1 MLEYIGEIIQN
12 TEVNAST
19 SIFKLSVSFILGV
32 IIGMERQSRR
42 RDAGIRTFTLICVGS
57 TVAMLVSIWI
67 PQTYSSFQNGDPGR
81 IAAQVLTGIG
91 FLGAGAIIRG
101 HGSIQGLTT
110 AACIWLMSAIGL
122 AIGAGMYLEAVVA
135 TTFTLFA
142 LLIMELFERRF
153 LLDGVNKILSIS
165 CNTSSPDTDK
175 IRKILDDQKV
185 IIISRSFDYN
195 YEKNITQLTYK
206 VNIKHRNSYS
216 GFFNEFLK
224 LGYVSGVRL
233 LA

>member
-1 MLEYIGEIIQN
+1 MLEYIEEIVQC
-12 TEVNAST
+12 TEVNAAT
-19 SIFKLSVSFILGV
+19 SIFKLSVSFILGI

-42 RDAGIRTFTLICVGS
+42 RDAGIRTFTLICMGS

-122 AIGAGMYLEAVVA
+122 AVGAGMYLEAVIA
-135 TTFTLFA
+135 TTFSLFA
-142 LLIMELFERRF
+142 LLIMEQLERRF
-153 LLDGVNKILSIS
+153 LLDGVNKILTIS
-165 CNTSSPDTDK
+165 CNTCSPDTDK
-175 IRKILDDQKV
+175 IRQILDAEKA

-195 YEKNITQLTYK
+195 YEKGTTLLTYK
-206 VNIKHRNSYS
+206 VNIKHRASYS
-216 GFFNEFLK
+216 YLFEEFQK

-233 LA
+233 LT